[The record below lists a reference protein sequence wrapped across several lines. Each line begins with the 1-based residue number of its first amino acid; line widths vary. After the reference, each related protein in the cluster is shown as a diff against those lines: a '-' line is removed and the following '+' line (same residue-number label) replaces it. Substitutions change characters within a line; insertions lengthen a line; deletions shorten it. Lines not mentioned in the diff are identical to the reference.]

1 LDGFFSF
8 VLHDVRNGR
17 DRIIAARD
25 PIGVTTLYQGWVS
38 SNPDTV
44 FFASEV
50 KCLQDV
56 CDKVIA
62 FPPGHIYDSE
72 TGETKRYYNPSWW
85 DGKKTPSTPL
95 DLGLLRETLERA
107 VRKRLMSEVPY
118 GVLLSGGLDS
128 SLIASIAARE
138 TERVLSAQKAQGL
151 DGTDIFNTLSNGEG
165 AGIGVDDN
173 DNAGLA
179 AWPRL
184 HSFSVGLPNSP
195 DLVAAREVAQF
206 LSTVHHEHTFTI
218 EEGLDAVQDVIYHL
232 ETFDV
237 TTIRASTPMYLLSR
251 KIKAQGV
258 KMVLSGE
265 GSDEIFAGT
274 YPSLLCLIVRLSLLP
289 CCPIPSGIA

>member
-1 LDGFFSF
+1 
-8 VLHDVRNGR
+8 VRDGR

-25 PIGVTTLYQGWVS
+25 PIGVTTLYQGWTS
-38 SNPDTV
+38 SSPDTV
-44 FFASEV
+44 FFASEA

-56 CDKVIA
+56 CDKIIS

-72 TGETKRYYNPSWW
+72 TGETIRYYQPSWW
-85 DGKKTPSTPL
+85 DGTKTPSTPL
-95 DLGLLRETLERA
+95 DLKLLRETLERA

-138 TERVLSAQKAQGL
+138 TERVLSAQKAKGL
-151 DGTDIFNTLSNGEG
+151 DGADVFHDLSNGEG
-165 AGIGVDDN
+165 AGIGTDDD

-184 HSFSVGLPNSP
+184 HSFSIGLSNSP
-195 DLVAAREVAQF
+195 DLLAAREVAAF
-206 LSTVHHEHTFTI
+206 LGTVHHEHTFTI
-218 EEGLDAVQDVIYHL
+218 EEGMDALQDVIFHL

-274 YPSLLCLIVRLSLLP
+274 PFLFLCVEIRLFVLP
-289 CCPIPSGIA
+289 RGSFSGCFARGMCRSS

>member
-1 LDGFFSF
+1 MENDIDCASHLDGFFTF
-8 VLHDVRNGR
+8 VLHDVRDGR
-17 DRIIAARD
+17 DRIVAARD
-25 PIGVTTLYQGWVS
+25 PIGVTTLYQGWTS
-38 SNPDTV
+38 SSPDTV
-44 FFASEV
+44 FFASEA
-50 KCLQDV
+50 KCLQDI
-56 CDKVIA
+56 CDKIIS

-72 TGETKRYYNPSWW
+72 TGETIQYYQPPWW
-85 DGKKTPSTPL
+85 DGTKTPSTPL
-95 DLGLLRETLERA
+95 DLKLLRETLERA

-138 TERVLSAQKAQGL
+138 TERVLNSQKAKGL
-151 DGTDIFNTLSNGEG
+151 DGADIFHDLSNGEG
-165 AGIGVDDN
+165 AGIGADDD

-184 HSFSVGLPNSP
+184 HSFSIGLPNSP
-195 DLVAAREVAQF
+195 DLLAAREVAAF
-206 LSTVHHEHTFTI
+206 LGTVHHEHTFTI
-218 EEGLDAVQDVIYHL
+218 DEGLDALQDVIFHL

-265 GSDEIFAGT
+265 GSDEIFAG
-274 YPSLLCLIVRLSLLP
+274 
-289 CCPIPSGIA
+289 IPLAFEY